1 MIKPD
6 KYTNLN
12 LSLVNI
18 GGVVLKSLCNC
29 TIQKY
34 EDLENHVTSVLG
46 ENSKLLFV
54 PALSF
59 LYAIGKSSVKRLT
72 DKVSNGGEISL
83 FFKMEN

>member
-34 EDLENHVTSVLG
+34 EDLESHVTSVLG

-59 LYAIGKSSVKRLT
+59 LYAIGKISYQPSSDTINLVQQ
-72 DKVSNGGEISL
+72 
-83 FFKMEN
+83 

>member
-34 EDLENHVTSVLG
+34 EDLENNVTSVLG

-59 LYAIGKSSVKRLT
+59 LYAIGKISYQPSSDTINLVQQ
-72 DKVSNGGEISL
+72 
-83 FFKMEN
+83 

>member
-29 TIQKY
+29 PIQKY

-54 PALSF
+54 PTLSF
-59 LYAIGKSSVKRLT
+59 LFAIGKINYQPSSDTINLVQQ
-72 DKVSNGGEISL
+72 
-83 FFKMEN
+83 

>member
-59 LYAIGKSSVKRLT
+59 LYAIGKISYKPSSDTINLVQQ
-72 DKVSNGGEISL
+72 
-83 FFKMEN
+83 

>member
-29 TIQKY
+29 SIQKY

-54 PALSF
+54 SALSF
-59 LYAIGKSSVKRLT
+59 LFAIGKINYQPSSDTINLVQQ
-72 DKVSNGGEISL
+72 
-83 FFKMEN
+83 